1 MLRLLIVE
9 DDVLVGLC
17 LKEELLDH
25 GCSVALE
32 HDAESVLSKSTDR
45 TLDAAILDITLPG
58 VQGDD
63 LARRLRRSLPSLPIV
78 LSTGLALHE
87 IAPDLLHDPR
97 ICVLQ
102 KPYPPAALV
111 DNLRK
116 LEVNIGPSIVA
127 TAGRYVTSAPSTGKA
142 LPQLS

>member
-45 TLDAAILDITLPG
+45 GLDAAILDITLPG

-63 LARRLRRSLPSLPIV
+63 LARRLRRSLASLPIV

-87 IAPDLLHDPR
+87 IAADLKNDAR

-102 KPYPPAALV
+102 KPYPPTALV
-111 DNLRK
+111 DSLRA
-116 LEVNIGPSIVA
+116 LGVNIGPSIVD
-127 TAGRYVTSAPSTGKA
+127 TTDVYVPAA
-142 LPQLS
+142 

>member
-32 HDAESVLSKSTDR
+32 HDAESVLAKSTDR
-45 TLDAAILDITLPG
+45 GLDAAILDITLPG

-63 LARRLRRSLPSLPIV
+63 LARRLRNSLPSLPIV
-78 LSTGLALHE
+78 LSTGLAMHE
-87 IAPDLLHDPR
+87 IAPDLRLDTR
-97 ICVLQ
+97 TCVLQ

-111 DNLRK
+111 DSLRK
-116 LEVNIGPSIVA
+116 LGLNIGPSLVA
-127 TAGRYVTSAPSTGKA
+127 TADTYVPAA
-142 LPQLS
+142 